1 MRKRP
6 VLVGIVTLTIAV
18 ALAVTGI
25 VIGKSKS
32 KNSDSSPQQKV
43 TKSDL
48 PGTVDGNVNPALIA
62 DHIAYSLVFRT
73 IALRQGTAFEKA
85 RSRAWAKGVGLDEA
99 AADKLIEAA
108 NEFGTRVSVLDQ
120 QAKQIKDRTWPNP
133 DAATIGQLTALQA
146 RKEALVAEIVASLPA
161 RVGPETADK
170 FRLHVT
176 EHLKRKMKIAPISAN
191 PIGKH
196 H

>member
-6 VLVGIVTLTIAV
+6 ILVGIVTLAIAV
-18 ALAVTGI
+18 AFAITGI
-25 VIGKSKS
+25 VVGKSKS
-32 KNSDSSPQQKV
+32 KNSVSSPQQKV
-43 TKSDL
+43 TKPDL
-48 PGTVDGNVNPALIA
+48 PGTVDGNVNPASIP
-62 DHIAYSLVFRT
+62 DHIAYTLAFRT

-85 RSRAWAKGVGLDEA
+85 RSRAWVKSAGLDEA

-108 NEFGTRVSVLDQ
+108 NEFGARVSVLDQ

-133 DAATIGQLTALQA
+133 DGATIGQLTALQA
-146 RKEALVAEIVASLPA
+146 RKEALVTEIVASLPA
-161 RVGPETADK
+161 RIGPETADK
-170 FRLHVT
+170 FRRHVT
-176 EHLKRKMKIAPISAN
+176 EHLKRKMKIAPVSAN